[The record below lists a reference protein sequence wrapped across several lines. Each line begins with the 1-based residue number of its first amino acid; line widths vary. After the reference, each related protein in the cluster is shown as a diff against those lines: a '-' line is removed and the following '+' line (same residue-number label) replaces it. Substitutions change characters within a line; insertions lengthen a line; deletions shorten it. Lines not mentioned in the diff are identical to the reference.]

1 MFKRNPISYNF
12 GIKSIDSINK
22 PDRLLVKYQVS
33 PFWFGILIVITGIVC
48 LMISIYLAEAT
59 ENWSKLIVLPIT
71 LLLLAGYA
79 RWLKPVK
86 LIGNVL
92 VSLLVVAVLGVL
104 LLSELETIESV
115 PNQNFKIIIVTISIS
130 LFLLNLI
137 REIVKDI
144 EDKFGVTAA
153 VPVAAAAAGGAAEG
167 AAEGGEQSSF
177 NVVLSAAGQSK
188 ISVIKVVR
196 EITSIGLKEAKELV
210 DSAPKAIKEGV
221 DKDEA
226 ESLKSQLEE
235 AGATVE
241 LQ

>member
-1 MFKRNPISYNF
+1 MSVKRE
-12 GIKSIDSINK
+12 DV
-22 PDRLLVKYQVS
+22 LKY
-33 PFWFGILIVITGIVC
+33 LEEAN
-48 LMISIYLAEAT
+48 MIEI
-59 ENWSKLIVLPIT
+59 
-71 LLLLAGYA
+71 
-79 RWLKPVK
+79 
-86 LIGNVL
+86 
-92 VSLLVVAVLGVL
+92 
-104 LLSELETIESV
+104 SELV
-115 PNQNFKIIIVTISIS
+115 Q
-130 LFLLNLI
+130 
-137 REIVKDI
+137 DI
-144 EDKFGVTAA
+144 EAKSGVPAA
-153 VPVAAAAAGGAAEG
+153 VPVAAAAAGGAADG

-196 EITSIGLKEAKELV
+196 EITSLGLKEAKELV